1 MFSFLPLFL
10 VKIICYGLLIMP
22 EEYLLFHL
30 TSSSVPW
37 HHDNSYVAFL
47 VDDFK
52 YMQVRRILE

>member
-1 MFSFLPLFL
+1 
-10 VKIICYGLLIMP
+10 MP

-37 HHDNSYVAFL
+37 HHDNNYVAFL

-52 YMQVRRILE
+52 YMQVRGILE